1 VGLFDTSK
9 SSTVV
14 SNQYTTET
22 NTQQTDQS
30 GNSGLNFSNLG
41 GGVSLQS
48 TTNVQTLDGGA
59 LNVAGNIAS
68 GAYGL
73 GSQAL
78 GLGAKSL
85 DSIAKVNA
93 DSLTLLGG
101 LVSGAIDNSKT
112 MARDAILAGSNTV
125 SSAIAG
131 FKSLAEQNS
140 ASSDDRVQKVAIY
153 ALVAFA
159 AVMILPKLVK
169 GGGKG
174 AFA

>member
-22 NTQQTDQS
+22 NTQQTDQG
-30 GNSGLNFSNLG
+30 GNSGLNFSNVG
-41 GGVSLQS
+41 GGVSLQT
-48 TTNVQTLDGGA
+48 TTNVNTLDGGA

-85 DSIAKVNA
+85 DAISAVNA

-101 LVSGAIDNSKT
+101 LVSGAIDNSRT
-112 MARDAILAGSNTV
+112 MARDAIQAGSNTV

-140 ASSDDRVQKVAIY
+140 ASSDDRVQKVALY
-153 ALVAFA
+153 AFLALA
-159 AVMILPKLVK
+159 AVFVLPPLFK
-169 GGGKG
+169 GGGKVN
-174 AFA
+174 FT

>member
-1 VGLFDTSK
+1 MGLFDR
-9 SSTVV
+9 SSSRTEVT
-14 SNQYTTET
+14 NEYNTET
-22 NTQQTDQS
+22 NTQQTDQG

-48 TTNVQTLDGGA
+48 TTNVSTLDGGA

-78 GLGAKSL
+78 GLGGKSL
-85 DSIAKVNA
+85 DAISQVNA
-93 DSLTLLGG
+93 DSLSLLGG
-101 LVSGAIDNSKT
+101 LVSGAIDNSRT
-112 MARDAILAGSNTV
+112 MARDAIQAGSNTV

-153 ALVAFA
+153 ALLALAAAF
-159 AVMILPKLVK
+159 VLPSLFK
-169 GGGKG
+169 GGGKVNLT
-174 AFA
+174 